1 LLIIRFGFCDRQ
13 ILTFI
18 HLISEQLLSLFSLIE
33 QKIEHFSITINNMKR
48 KENISDDYEP
58 T

>member
-13 ILTFI
+13 SLTFI
-18 HLISEQLLSLFSLIE
+18 HLISEQLLFLFSLIE
-33 QKIEHFSITINNMKR
+33 QKIEHFSITINSMKR